1 MAIAEAKKDERTNT
15 FLALEA
21 NGAGGDSNSDSN
33 SNSNRNSYNVSD
45 DDRDIFNHSISSS
58 SSSSN
63 NSNSR
68 DPGPDSIRQNT
79 REERRQSGTK
89 DNVIDIPAVSPY
101 PKNVLQALLDKY
113 NETRFLTRN
122 VLKGI
127 TVYLSCYQML
137 YHVLSCL
144 VLSCLVLSCL
154 VLSCLVLS

>member
-45 DDRDIFNHSISSS
+45 DDRDIFNHSI

-137 YHVLSCL
+137 YYVLSCL
-144 VLSCLVLSCL
+144 VLSCLVLS
-154 VLSCLVLS
+154 